1 MPELIYE
8 TMKSL
13 FVFAFGIS
21 ALLAQ
26 GQEKLSIYV
35 AAEETVT
42 LGDQRS
48 SFEFRSFT
56 QLAANSGL
64 RAGFSYAFND
74 NFSGQ
79 ATLGVVGSSRP
90 NSWFTKLVP
99 VEITA
104 QYNLISLTGIDTKY
118 RFNADLGIGSAL
130 VRAQSSTYNNMGT
143 FNFSEHASLGA
154 SFEIP
159 FTDLGILS
167 FGLRHSFF
175 IDDYIDATVQGE
187 DNDRLMRFYTA
198 VKVPLGISKGI
209 KNNLADAEQ
218 KGKELTTLL
227 HTLESTS
234 TAEQKIN
241 ESKMAALTTELALA
255 NSQINVL
262 TEQLGES
269 QKFILQS
276 VHFPINEYSI
286 AFTEIAELQSLLE
299 ILTTQPA
306 LKADIIGHT
315 DNSGNA
321 SFNNTLSL
329 LRANAVADWLI
340 NRGIDSTRLTAKA
353 ESSSHPIVPNTSSE
367 RRAVNRRTEIIMY

>member
-1 MPELIYE
+1 MRILLVI
-8 TMKSL
+8 SL
-13 FVFAFGIS
+13 GIS
-21 ALLAQ
+21 VLFTQ

-118 RFNADLGIGSAL
+118 RFNADFGIGSAL
-130 VRAQSSTYNNMGT
+130 VRAQSSAYNNAGK
-143 FNFSEHASLGA
+143 FSFSEHASLGA

-167 FGLRHSFF
+167 FGLRNSFF

-187 DNDRLMRFYTA
+187 DNDQLMRFYTA
-198 VKVPLGISKGI
+198 VKVPLGISRGL

-218 KGKELTTLL
+218 KGKELTTVLYA
-227 HTLESTS
+227 LELDSKAQQQLTENKLAS
-234 TAEQKIN
+234 LTA
-241 ESKMAALTTELALA
+241 ELALA
-255 NSQINVL
+255 NNQIGVL

-276 VHFPINEYSI
+276 VHFPLNKYSI
-286 AFTEIAELQSLLE
+286 AFTEIPELQSLLE
-299 ILTTQPA
+299 ILTSQPT

-315 DNSGNA
+315 DNSGDA
-321 SFNNTLSL
+321 SFNNNLSL
-329 LRANAVADWLI
+329 LRANAVADWLV
-340 NRGIDSTRLTAKA
+340 NKGIDSTRLTPKA
-353 ESSSHPIVPNTSSE
+353 ESSSKPMVPNTSSE
-367 RRAVNRRTEIIMY
+367 RRAVNRRTEIILY